1 MRDQPPK
8 GSLSFFE
15 WLRLSADGFIILAM
29 VAFPSLA
36 VYRLLRAR
44 FTIPLP

>member
-1 MRDQPPK
+1 MREQTPRR
-8 GSLSFFE
+8 SLSFCE
-15 WLRLSADGFIILAM
+15 WLLLSADGFVILAM